1 MPDDAGPGDGAGCK
15 SGGRASLL
23 KDYILQLKG
32 ITKEFPGVKALDNM
46 QFFLKRGSI
55 HALIGENGAGKST
68 LMKVLSGVYT
78 PDTGQIILDGIPE
91 RIANPIDAERK
102 GISIVYQ
109 ELSVFPTTT
118 VSENVFTTNPPKNK
132 AGFINYRKMH
142 KEVRKLLDT
151 YGFTDIDEKATI
163 RNLSVGRQQIIEILR
178 AVKQN
183 AKVLIL
189 DEPTSA
195 LTERETEVLMEIMR
209 TLNKEGVSIIYI
221 SHRLEEIFQICD
233 TVTIMRDGQYIKTLA
248 VENTSKDELVKY
260 MVGRDVV
267 YQYGAGSNEIG
278 EELLRVENLTYK
290 KEVKNVSFSLHRG
303 EVLGLAGLEGAGR
316 TEVLEC
322 LFGICH
328 AQEGKI
334 FLEGEEIRISSPEA
348 AKANGLAYL
357 TKDRKNKGLYLRMSI
372 ADNVLA
378 ANVDRFTRKGL
389 MQFQAA
395 RSSAMEYRE
404 KFQIKTPD
412 VDKKVSQLSGG
423 NQQKVL
429 LSMWISRKP
438 QILLIDEPTRG
449 IDVGTKEAIHR
460 LIRDF
465 AKQGMG
471 VIMVSSDMPELIGA
485 SDRIVSMYEGRI
497 SGQLKLEQITEER
510 IMAQT
515 SGLTIDT
522 KESET

>member
-1 MPDDAGPGDGAGCK
+1 ME
-15 SGGRASLL
+15 
-23 KDYILQLKG
+23 DYILQLKG
-32 ITKEFPGVKALDNM
+32 ITKEFPGVKALDEM
-46 QFFLKRGSI
+46 QFLLERGSI

-78 PDTGQIILDGIPE
+78 PDAGQIVLDGEQVKIT
-91 RIANPIDAERK
+91 NPMDAERK

-109 ELSVFPTTT
+109 ELSVFSTTT
-118 VSENVFTTNPPKNK
+118 VSENVFTTRPPKN
-132 AGFINYRKMH
+132 GLGLIDYRKMF
-142 KEVRKLLDT
+142 KEVRELLDT
-151 YGFTDIDEKATI
+151 YGFTDIDEKATM

-209 TLNKEGVSIIYI
+209 TLNGEGVSIIYI

-233 TVTIMRDGQYIKTLA
+233 TVTIMRDGQYIKTLK
-248 VENTSKDELVKY
+248 VKDTCKDELVKY

-267 YQYGAGSNEIG
+267 YQYGAGTNEIG
-278 EELLRVENLTYK
+278 EELLHVENLNYK
-290 KEVKNVSFSLHRG
+290 DEVKDVSFSLHRG

-316 TEVLEC
+316 TELLEC
-322 LFGICH
+322 LFGIRH
-328 AQEGKI
+328 PESGHIYLEGK
-334 FLEGEEIRISSPEA
+334 EIRISSPGA
-348 AKANGLAYL
+348 AKANGFAYL

-378 ANVDRFTRKGL
+378 ANVDRFTKKGL
-389 MQFQAA
+389 MQFRTA
-395 RSSAMEYRE
+395 RKSAIEYRE

-449 IDVGTKEAIHR
+449 IDVGTKEAIHH

-485 SDRIVSMYEGRI
+485 SDRIISMYEGRI

-515 SGLTIDT
+515 SGLAVDI
-522 KESET
+522 KESEA

>member
-1 MPDDAGPGDGAGCK
+1 ME
-15 SGGRASLL
+15 
-23 KDYILQLKG
+23 DYILQLKG
-32 ITKEFPGVKALDNM
+32 ITKEFPGVKALDEM
-46 QFFLKRGSI
+46 QFLLERGSI

-78 PDTGQIILDGIPE
+78 PDSGQIILDGE
-91 RIANPIDAERK
+91 QVKIANPIDAERK
-102 GISIVYQ
+102 GVSIVYQ
-109 ELSVFPTTT
+109 ELSVFSTTT
-118 VSENVFTTNPPKNK
+118 VSENVFTTRAPKNK
-132 AGFINYRKMH
+132 LGLIDYRRMF
-142 KEVRKLLDT
+142 KEVRELLDT
-151 YGFTDIDEKATI
+151 YGFTDIDEKATM

-195 LTERETEVLMEIMR
+195 LTERETDVLMEIMR
-209 TLNKEGVSIIYI
+209 TLNREGVSIIYI

-233 TVTIMRDGQYIKTLA
+233 TVTIMRDGQYIKTLE
-248 VENTSKDELVKY
+248 VKDTCKDELVKY

-267 YQYGAGSNEIG
+267 YQYGAGTNKIG
-278 EELLRVENLTYK
+278 EELLRVENLSYK
-290 KEVKNVSFSLHRG
+290 DEVKNVSFSLHRG

-316 TEVLEC
+316 TELLEC
-322 LFGICH
+322 LFGIH
-328 AQEGKI
+328 HPESGRIYLDGK
-334 FLEGEEIRISSPEA
+334 EIRIASPGA
-348 AKANGLAYL
+348 AKTNGLAYL

-378 ANVDRFTRKGL
+378 ANVDRFTKKGL
-389 MQFQAA
+389 MQFRAA
-395 RSSAMEYRE
+395 RKNAMEYRE

-449 IDVGTKEAIHR
+449 IDVGTKEAIHH

-465 AKQGMG
+465 AKQGTG

-515 SGLTIDT
+515 SGLAVDI
-522 KESET
+522 KESEA